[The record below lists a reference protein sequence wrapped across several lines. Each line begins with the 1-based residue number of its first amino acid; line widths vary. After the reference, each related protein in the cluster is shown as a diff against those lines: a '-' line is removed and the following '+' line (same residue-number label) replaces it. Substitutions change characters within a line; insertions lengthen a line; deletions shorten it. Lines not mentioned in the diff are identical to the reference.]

1 MGGLTPNGIG
11 EKPKTEDVIITNNTI
26 PLAEETVEITD
37 TALDIEPLE
46 LLTDTLVNFGATAGE
61 YPAEV
66 EKMSGALTREI
77 YEVLGITEHNPENLN
92 PDTASRIEALA
103 DAVMSNEPEEIE
115 TATEALFNGAIDSP
129 ERLNQLA
136 GYMLAQNGGHL
147 AGLSVGGANP
157 WQIAQDKARRET
169 ERAMNVATAGMAN
182 GGFGS
187 RPDLDAMMPDLIN
200 WMAENASNTTEKTQ
214 EHFLAIMQDPN
225 STDAQKAAAGMAL
238 RESMIEDLKSNPATA
253 DLSQDEFEY
262 LADNLTAE
270 FLFKNDPEKYPTI
283 DAAEAEVTKIIANAA
298 HLAKNDPQ
306 AFKLLIE
313 STKNF
318 ITQSVAA
325 DELLEN
331 ISATSNAIELT
342 EEMKDSVVISLDY
355 LQAGDESRIELYA
368 GTGLSEDGKTIL
380 NIEGQPTQYFMTTS
394 SDNDTFLPV
403 NLQYAIAA
411 ENDKGHELAEQIRNS
426 GLDLDQ
432 LSSETQDLLKD
443 LDLYDIEKLA
453 QSFADANGTH
463 MHDAWGYLIND
474 PAFIDTVGN
483 YGLQQEIQSQL
494 DDGQV
499 FANDERMQEIADK
512 KLNTGDLIHTQKELI
527 AELEEQKEVLKMDLD
542 HPILGTFT
550 LAKIKQIDTQITD
563 ANETI
568 TRIETAQAELAEAEQ
583 LQAQAEQ
590 NFENAQANDRDG
602 LGLGMVNASLTGAF
616 SAVAPM
622 DGMDGSDLSYA
633 MDAKEES
640 LAELA
645 NIRAGTELE
654 GTALEQAIYEEAV
667 LQSIGTDGE
676 INQSEINEAFT
687 KLGMHS
693 DELDA
698 AQNRITSFLADEHGI
713 TVAADV
719 EPKLSTT
726 VVEEEWDRSRH
737 SHLETAAQE
746 LVDEILSSPEAVS
759 TADMEA
765 MIRHHNLLGAFNEDS
780 LLIVQE
786 IMEEKSPSY
795 EFSNAPLSAHYIE
808 QDVFQ
813 EIYDNVGIDS
823 ISKEDIVNMLS
834 DAGLEGEQ
842 LLASTEQVIA
852 ELQTEIG
859 VDFVTGLEYPQT
871 VAEEYNVGEN
881 NAPAIEEPAAPAE
894 EAPTVQPANYDP
906 DDPQYQNTGGA
917 APMV

>member
-1 MGGLTPNGIG
+1 MGGLTPDGIG

-26 PLAEETVEITD
+26 PLAEETPEIID
-37 TALDIEPLE
+37 AAMDIEPLDF
-46 LLTDTLVNFGATAGE
+46 LTDTLVNFGEIAADNPD
-61 YPAEV
+61 YAS
-66 EKMSGALTREI
+66 EKANALKEEI
-77 YEVLGITEHNPENLN
+77 FDVFGITENNPETLN
-92 PDTASRIEALA
+92 PALESRIDALA
-103 DAVMSNEPEEIE
+103 NAVMSNEPEEIE

-394 SDNDTFLPV
+394 SDNDTFSPV

-499 FANDERMQEIADK
+499 FANDERLQEIADQS
-512 KLNTGDLIHTQKELI
+512 LNTSDLINKQKDLI
-527 AELEEQKEVLKMDLD
+527 AELEEQKENLEMDLGNS
-542 HPILGTFT
+542 ILGTFT

-568 TRIETAQAELAEAEQ
+568 TRIETAQAALQEAKEAQ
-583 LQAQAEQ
+583 DQAEQ
-590 NFENAQANDRDG
+590 NMDQAQDFALESG
-602 LGLGMVNASLTGAF
+602 LRADAPSLTDTF
-616 SAVAPM
+616 STVAPI
-622 DGMDGSDLSYA
+622 GGSDLGQA
-633 MDAKEES
+633 IDAKEAS
-640 LAELA
+640 LIELA
-645 NIRAGTELE
+645 NLRAGTELE
-654 GTALEQAIYEEAV
+654 GSALEQAIYEEAV
-667 LQSIGTDGE
+667 LQSIGADGE
-676 INQSEINEAFT
+676 INQSEINDILT
-687 KLGMHS
+687 SLGMYGE
-693 DELDA
+693 ELDD
-698 AQNRITSFLADEHGI
+698 AQNRITAFLADEYD
-713 TVAADV
+713 VAVIGDV
-719 EPKLSTT
+719 APEMGSKEPTP
-726 VVEEEWDRSRH
+726 E
-737 SHLETAAQE
+737 
-746 LVDEILSSPEAVS
+746 SPEVIAARIANQAEQKVW
-759 TADMEA
+759 
-765 MIRHHNLLGAFNEDS
+765 EDVMDEG
-780 LLIVQE
+780 LQT
-786 IMEEKSPSY
+786 
-795 EFSNAPLSAHYIE
+795 
-808 QDVFQ
+808 
-813 EIYDNVGIDS
+813 
-823 ISKEDIVNMLS
+823 ISKEEIM
-834 DAGLEGEQ
+834 ARLEEKGISGD
-842 LLASTEQVIA
+842 LLFSSTEQLIA
-852 ELQTEIG
+852 DFQYDIG
-859 VDFVTGLEYPQT
+859 ENAVTGLEYPES

-881 NAPAIEEPAAPAE
+881 NAPVIEEPAAPTE
-894 EAPTVQPANYDP
+894 ETPTVQPANYDP